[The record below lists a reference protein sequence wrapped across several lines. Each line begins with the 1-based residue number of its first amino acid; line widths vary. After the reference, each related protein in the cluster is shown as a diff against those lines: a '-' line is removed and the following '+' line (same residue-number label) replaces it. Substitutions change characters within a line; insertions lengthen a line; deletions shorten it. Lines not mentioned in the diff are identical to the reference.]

1 MRYYSIFMIFV
12 SFMSLHGQ
20 TYETKMIIDKAD
32 SILKLRVGD
41 RLHQY
46 FKYDT
51 NSYYE
56 YKGFNNKS
64 HWKALIKSKK
74 TKGKFINTDVRFYLD
89 YPLIKGISGTT
100 HIVFDSNLNLAD
112 SLYLDFIPDFL
123 FHNTD
128 CNFISNESVL
138 KIASDSLKEKG
149 LYDVKPYLNYDNQR
163 KRYVYEINNTLTN
176 QKDAFG
182 NSHGDMEVL
191 IIDAITK
198 EILYHK
204 INWYG
209 PVY

>member
-1 MRYYSIFMIFV
+1 
-12 SFMSLHGQ
+12 
-20 TYETKMIIDKAD
+20 MIIDKAD

-46 FKYDT
+46 FKYDS

-56 YKGFNNKS
+56 YKRFNNRS

-89 YPLIKGISGTT
+89 YPLIKGISGTA
-100 HIVFDSNLNLAD
+100 HIEFDSNLNLVG
-112 SLYLDFIPDFL
+112 SLNLDFIPDFL
-123 FHNTD
+123 LQNKD
-128 CNFISNESVL
+128 CDFISNESAL
-138 KIASDSLKEKG
+138 KVASDSLKEKG
-149 LYDVKPYLNYDNQR
+149 LYEIKPYLHFDLQR
-163 KRYVYEINNTLTN
+163 KRYVYEINNTLTVK
-176 QKDAFG
+176 KDAFG

-198 EILYHK
+198 EILYHE